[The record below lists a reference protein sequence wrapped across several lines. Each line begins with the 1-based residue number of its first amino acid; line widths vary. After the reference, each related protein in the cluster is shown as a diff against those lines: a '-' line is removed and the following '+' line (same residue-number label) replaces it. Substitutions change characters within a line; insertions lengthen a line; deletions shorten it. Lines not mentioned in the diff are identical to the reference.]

1 MWGVEGQG
9 KPGKCCGWRGRE
21 NQVNVVDG
29 GQGKPGKCYGWR
41 GRENQVNVVDGGSG
55 KTR

>member
-1 MWGVEGQG
+1 MMEGQ
-9 KPGKCCGWRGRE
+9 E

-29 GQGKPGKCYGWR
+29 GAGKPGKCGGWR
-41 GRENQVNVVDGGSG
+41 VRENQGNVVDGGSG